1 MADRVIF
8 RGTKKL
14 ERYVQELSKGMKNGL
29 EDACKELSVKS
40 VMKAR
45 EQMEKKSMNLTGQ
58 LSQSLIPIPGPYVN
72 KKNGT
77 AKIGFTQQGG
87 YPTRYGNVQEF
98 GNKKGWKPPLGRMVE
113 YAEKR
118 FGLTGKSKWAVGRS
132 LQKDIKDR
140 GLTGQSFGFDA
151 LKNLVPEV
159 EGKIFSSMKNAN
171 GEAIRKADRYNQ

>member
-1 MADRVIF
+1 MADRVVF
-8 RGTKKL
+8 KGTKKL

-45 EQMEKKSMNLTGQ
+45 EQMQKKSMNLTGQ
-58 LSQSLIPIPGPYVN
+58 LSQSLMPIPGPYVN

-98 GNKKGWKPPLGRMVE
+98 GNKEGWEPPLGRMVE

-118 FGLTGKSKWAVGRS
+118 FGLTGRSKWAVGKS
-132 LQKDIKDR
+132 LQKDIERR
-140 GLTGQSFGFDA
+140 GLKGKAFGFDA
-151 LKNLVPEV
+151 LKDLVPEI
-159 EGKIFSSMKNAN
+159 EGKIFSGMRDAN
-171 GEAIRKADRYNQ
+171 NKAVSKANRYNQ